1 MRKSDKFRE
10 LEIQLTSSIL
20 FYDSKELD
28 NFFVVFDK
36 INQENSIIISGL
48 FVSFVNYLRKIDRDI
63 LLIEDPKERKA
74 KVCDNILIRNST
86 VTNKNKREEFETWF
100 QKVLETDVPMELSDD
115 ILDHYVWEQFKLS
128 IEAIDKMDIPFSEK
142 LLIRPKEI
150 VINKNSEII
159 KFSEI
164 PIPKEESE
172 ASFTSGLED
181 LDLILKPKQT
191 HFMVIAARPSVGKS
205 MFMFNM
211 GINNA
216 LNGVKCLYV
225 SLEMSAEQLAERLV
239 NYLAKSN
246 LKDQCKDSYGNLNY
260 EAYAKRYNDILNSRD
275 FKKINENLIYSK
287 PETFSADSILTKVE
301 ELIDKEHYKIVFFDY
316 LQLLRYNDIDE
327 WGSLRKL
334 TKQLKTLAFTKN
346 VLIVT
351 GSQVNRSSTEVGL
364 NLTAFSGSSTIEA
377 DTDIIVGLENPR
389 ETKQN
394 NRAVLNVKIMKQRN
408 GATEEFKYNTDYST
422 GHMWLED

>member
-260 EAYAKRYNDILNSRD
+260 EAYAKRYNDILNSGD

>member
-10 LEIQLTSSIL
+10 LEIQLASSIL

-48 FVSFVNYLRKIDRDI
+48 FVSFVNYLRKIDKDI
-63 LLIEDPKERKA
+63 LLIEDPKERKT
-74 KVCDNILIRNST
+74 KVCDSILIRNST

-239 NYLAKSN
+239 NYLSKSN

-260 EAYAKRYNDILNSRD
+260 EAYAKRYNDILNSGD

-327 WGSLRKL
+327 WSSLRKL

>member
-150 VINKNSEII
+150 IINKNSEII

-260 EAYAKRYNDILNSRD
+260 EAYAKRYNDILNSED